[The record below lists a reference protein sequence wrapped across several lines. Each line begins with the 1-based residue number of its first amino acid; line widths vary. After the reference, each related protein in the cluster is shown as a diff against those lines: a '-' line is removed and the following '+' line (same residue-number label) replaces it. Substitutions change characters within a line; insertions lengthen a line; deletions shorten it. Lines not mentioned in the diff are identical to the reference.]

1 MVPRIFS
8 DSRMLSGLV
17 ARSFVPI
24 PSSAIFPFSFLSE
37 SFAFRYSTY
46 SSFPSISITYPSLTV
61 RVIGDLRRLVG
72 AHSRMSLPLAVPS
85 RGARQTSPAGRLL
98 KEPGLFRIPVS
109 DWAFLPFLEK
119 EIKEPLMVL
128 TSMKSALFIS
138 FAIPL
143 VLFARDFQSTCIAPS
158 SIDISNRGMLAYLH
172 SQILVRKSLNLV
184 WLVE

>member
-46 SSFPSISITYPSLTV
+46 SSLTV

-72 AHSRMSLPLAVPS
+72 AHSRISLPLAVPS

-119 EIKEPLMVL
+119 EIKEPLMVF